1 MSSRGAS
8 DFPSLASLGLPCLAP
23 GRFSQTCSLGR
34 ALAPLIFTLQPP
46 HNTCQSWG
54 ALCQQSLGA
63 TATSKGLLAERP
75 SASPVPCRVSRQSES
90 CCSSPGR
97 NWWGG
102 RSLAP
107 LLPIGIDAVAFPA
120 PCKRTLLGPDATL
133 PCLDA
138 KQRDAWA
145 SAALSPWPVAV
156 RPIAHPNPTWP
167 DAGLDGT

>member
-8 DFPSLASLGLPCLAP
+8 DFLSLASLGLPCLSP

-34 ALAPLIFTLQPP
+34 ALALIFTLQPP
-46 HNTCQSWG
+46 HNTCQSCG

-63 TATSKGLLAERP
+63 TATFQGVLAERT
-75 SASPVPCRVSRQSES
+75 SASPIPCRVSCQSES
-90 CCSSPGR
+90 CRSSPGR

-107 LLPIGIDAVAFPA
+107 LLPIGIGIDGCGFSCPLQTNPA
-120 PCKRTLLGPDATL
+120 GS
-133 PCLDA
+133 LDA

-145 SAALSPWPVAV
+145 SECAYSLASGSEADCPP
-156 RPIAHPNPTWP
+156 HPHMGQMP
-167 DAGLDGT
+167 A